1 MKHLCMIFS
10 RRLDHLFRWVQ
21 LAPGGTL
28 FFRLSI
34 ALQHDAD
41 VQRWG
46 RNLLFS
52 KNRGRFA
59 RHWKRLPAFGALS
72 FRKRH
77 FLNAGMN
84 PHRESLPSFYG

>member
-1 MKHLCMIFS
+1 MKHLCMIFLAGLTIFFVGCSS
-10 RRLDHLFRWVQ
+10 RP
-21 LAPGGTL
+21 AEL

-34 ALQHDAD
+34 AFQHDAD

-46 RNLLFS
+46 RSLLFS

-77 FLNAGMN
+77 FLNAGMD

>member
-1 MKHLCMIFS
+1 MKHLCMIF
-10 RRLDHLFRWVQ
+10 RRLDHLFSLGAAR
-21 LAPGGTL
+21 ARRNPL

-46 RNLLFS
+46 RNPLFS

-59 RHWKRLPAFGALS
+59 RHWKRLPAFGHYRLENDIS
-72 FRKRH
+72 
-77 FLNAGMN
+77 
-84 PHRESLPSFYG
+84 